1 MNMDEAAAKVL
12 AAAIGGEE
20 WQSGGGVYIVALK
33 RPDGSVV
40 VFSDDLVAE
49 YADDEA
55 FEASSPATSILLRES
70 PEEYWVIEDAK
81 GDVWLEYPKHG
92 RGWALEEDAQQ
103 EARGI
108 QSRTGLR
115 CFVRPQ
121 RLDDT
126 LEVD

>member
-1 MNMDEAAAKVL
+1 MDEAAAKEL
-12 AAAIGGEE
+12 AAAIGGEV
-20 WQSGGGVYIVALK
+20 WQSGGDVHVVVLK
-33 RPDGSVV
+33 RPDGSLV
-40 VFSDDLVAE
+40 VFSEDLVAE

-55 FEASSPATSILLRES
+55 FEESSPATSILLREG

-81 GDVWLEYPKHG
+81 GEVWLEDPKHG
-92 RGWALEEDAQQ
+92 RGWAIEQDAQH

-115 CFVRPQ
+115 SFVRPQ

-126 LEVD
+126 AKGV